1 MRYRFPPCAH
11 RADRRRTWGTGSDY
25 RNVYYEGN
33 NELDLQQLLNNLEKS
48 SDAAKAAESNAL
60 YTAEVDVSDEYF
72 ALKAD
77 IHERL
82 TKIIDLSLLDDIEED
97 HLRREISKAT
107 KNILA
112 DDTLELIPLNAKEHA
127 RLLKE
132 IENEVIGLGPLE
144 ELMADSTV
152 SDILVNS
159 YKSVYVERY
168 GKIEKTRVRFKDDT
182 HLMRIIEKIVSA
194 VGRRIDEIS
203 PMVDARLED
212 GSRVNAIIPPLA
224 LDGPC
229 LSIRRFS
236 VDPLTIKDLTLL
248 QTITPVLGQLLQSI
262 VGARLNVL
270 ISGGTGSGKTTLLN
284 VMSQFIDPAERI
296 VTIEDSAELQL
307 KQEHVVRLETRPP
320 NLEGEGQIDQRSLVR
335 NCLRMRPDRIIVGE
349 VRGAEAVDM
358 LQAMNTGHDGSLTTV
373 HANTPADA
381 LMRIETMVN
390 MAGFNLPSDYI
401 KKFISSAIDVVVQ
414 AERLVD
420 GSRKVVSLQEITG
433 MEGNVI
439 TMQEIISFDQHGV
452 DKDGVVAGNFR
463 THGVRP
469 KFFDRFVK
477 MGIPL
482 PENLFDME

>member
-1 MRYRFPPCAH
+1 MLKKLEHPAH
-11 RADRRRTWGTGSDY
+11 
-25 RNVYYEGN
+25 
-33 NELDLQQLLNNLEKS
+33 EKDS
-48 SDAAKAAESNAL
+48 TSKILPFISRIDS
-60 YTAEVDVSDEYF
+60 SDEYF
-72 ALKAD
+72 QLKAD
-77 IHERL
+77 IHDRL
-82 TKIIDLSLLDDIEED
+82 TKIIDLSLLEDVEESR
-97 HLRREISKAT
+97 LRREINKAT
-107 KNILA
+107 MTVLA
-112 DDTLELIPLNAKEHA
+112 DKTLTTIPLNSNEQE

-132 IENEVIGLGPLE
+132 IESEVIGLGPLE
-144 ELMADSTV
+144 ELMQDATV

-168 GKIEKTRVRFKDDT
+168 GKIEKTRVRFKDDA

-203 PMVDARLED
+203 PMVDARLAD
-212 GSRVNAIIPPLA
+212 GSRVNVIIPPLA

-229 LSIRRFS
+229 LSIRRFAI
-236 VDPLTIKDLTLL
+236 DPLTLKDLIVLR
-248 QTITPVLGQLLQSI
+248 TITPVLGDLLKSI
-262 VGARLNVL
+262 VKARLNVL

-284 VMSQFIDPAERI
+284 VMSQFISPVERI

-307 KQEHVVRLETRPP
+307 KQDHVVRLETRPP
-320 NLEGEGQIDQRSLVR
+320 NLEGQGQITQRNLVR
-335 NCLRMRPDRIIVGE
+335 NSLRMRPDRIIIGE

-373 HANTPADA
+373 HANTPVDA

-401 KKFISSAIDVVVQ
+401 KKFISSAIDVVIQ

-439 TMQEIISFDQHGV
+439 TMQEIYSFEQKGV
-452 DKDGVVAGNFR
+452 DKDGVISGSFR

-469 KFFDRFVK
+469 KFFERFRK
-477 MGIPL
+477 MGVPIQ
-482 PENLFDME
+482 ENLFDTK

>member
-1 MRYRFPPCAH
+1 LLKKLDKPSEESAGAKLFVP
-11 RADRRRTWGTGSDY
+11 AD
-25 RNVYYEGN
+25 
-33 NELDLQQLLNNLEKS
+33 S
-48 SDAAKAAESNAL
+48 SIDS
-60 YTAEVDVSDEYF
+60 TDEYF
-72 ALKAD
+72 QLKAD
-77 IHERL
+77 IHDRL
-82 TKIIDLSLLDDIEED
+82 TKILDLSLLED
-97 HLRREISKAT
+97 VSESRLRREINKAT
-107 KNILA
+107 ETILA
-112 DDTLELIPLNAKEHA
+112 DKTLVAIPLNSSERN

-132 IENEVIGLGPLE
+132 IESEVIGLGPLE
-144 ELMADSTV
+144 VLMQDATV

-168 GKIEKTRVRFKDDT
+168 GKIEKTRVRFKDDA

-203 PMVDARLED
+203 PMVDARLAD
-212 GSRVNAIIPPLA
+212 GSRVNVIIPPLA

-229 LSIRRFS
+229 LSIRRFAT
-236 VDPLTIKDLTLL
+236 DPLTLKDLVVLK
-248 QTITPVLGQLLQSI
+248 TIPPVLGELLKSI
-262 VGARLNVL
+262 VKARLNVL

-284 VMSQFIDPAERI
+284 VMSQFISTAERI

-307 KQEHVVRLETRPP
+307 KQDHVVRLETRPP
-320 NLEGEGQIDQRSLVR
+320 NLEGQGQITQRNLVR
-335 NCLRMRPDRIIVGE
+335 NSLRMRPDRIVIGE

-373 HANTPADA
+373 HANTPVDA

-401 KKFISSAIDVVVQ
+401 KKFISSAIDVVIQ

-420 GSRKVVSLQEITG
+420 GTRKIVSLQEITG

-439 TMQEIISFDQHGV
+439 TMQEIYSFEQRGLDEN
-452 DKDGVVAGNFR
+452 GVVSGSFR

-469 KFFDRFVK
+469 KFFERFLKAGVP
-477 MGIPL
+477 I
-482 PENLFDME
+482 PENLFDE

>member
-1 MRYRFPPCAH
+1 
-11 RADRRRTWGTGSDY
+11 
-25 RNVYYEGN
+25 
-33 NELDLQQLLNNLEKS
+33 LDLQELLKKLDMPADETPGTKKFVPTVS
-48 SDAAKAAESNAL
+48 TIDS
-60 YTAEVDVSDEYF
+60 SDEYF
-72 ALKAD
+72 QLKAD
-77 IHERL
+77 IHDRL
-82 TKIIDLSLLDDIEED
+82 AKILDLSLLDGVEESR
-97 HLRREISKAT
+97 LRKEINKAT
-107 KNILA
+107 MTVLA
-112 DDTLELIPLNAKEHA
+112 DKTLVAIPLNSNEQD

-132 IENEVIGLGPLE
+132 IESEVIGLGPLE
-144 ELMADSTV
+144 ELMADATV

-159 YKSVYVERY
+159 CKSVYVERY
-168 GKIEKTRVRFKDDT
+168 GKIEKTRVRFKDDA

-203 PMVDARLED
+203 PMVDARLAD
-212 GSRVNAIIPPLA
+212 GSRVNVIIPPLA

-236 VDPLTIKDLTLL
+236 IDPLTLKDLTVLK
-248 QTITPVLGQLLQSI
+248 TITPVLGELLKSI
-262 VGARLNVL
+262 VQARLNVL

-284 VMSQFIDPAERI
+284 VMSQFISPAERI

-307 KQEHVVRLETRPP
+307 KQDHVVRLETRPP
-320 NLEGEGQIDQRSLVR
+320 NLEGQGQITQRNLVR
-335 NCLRMRPDRIIVGE
+335 NSLRMRPDRIIIGE

-373 HANTPADA
+373 HANTPVDA

-401 KKFISSAIDVVVQ
+401 KKFISSAIDVVIQ

-439 TMQEIISFDQHGV
+439 TMQEIYSFDQRGIDENGV
-452 DKDGVVAGNFR
+452 ISGSFR

-469 KFFDRFVK
+469 KFFERFLR
-477 MGIPL
+477 MGVPI
-482 PENLFDME
+482 PENLFETE

>member
-1 MRYRFPPCAH
+1 M
-11 RADRRRTWGTGSDY
+11 
-25 RNVYYEGN
+25 
-33 NELDLQQLLNNLEKS
+33 DLQELLKKLENPTDATGQTRKFVPTDS
-48 SDAAKAAESNAL
+48 SIDA
-60 YTAEVDVSDEYF
+60 SDEYF
-72 ALKAD
+72 QLKAD
-77 IHERL
+77 IHDRL
-82 TKIIDLSLLDDIEED
+82 TKIIDLSLLDNVEESR
-97 HLRREISKAT
+97 LRREINKAT
-107 KNILA
+107 LTVL
-112 DDTLELIPLNAKEHA
+112 DDKTLTHIPLNANEQA

-132 IENEVIGLGPLE
+132 IESEVIGLGPLE
-144 ELMADSTV
+144 ELMQDATV

-203 PMVDARLED
+203 PMVDARLAD
-212 GSRVNAIIPPLA
+212 GSRVNVIIPPLA

-229 LSIRRFS
+229 LSIRRFAI
-236 VDPLTIKDLTLL
+236 DPLTLKDLMVLK
-248 QTITPVLGQLLQSI
+248 TITPTLGDLLKSI
-262 VGARLNVL
+262 VQARLNVL

-284 VMSQFIDPAERI
+284 VMSQFISPSERI

-307 KQEHVVRLETRPP
+307 KQDHVVRLETRPP
-320 NLEGEGQIDQRSLVR
+320 NLEGQGQITQTNLVR
-335 NCLRMRPDRIIVGE
+335 NSLRMRPDRIIVGE

-373 HANTPADA
+373 HANTPVDA

-401 KKFISSAIDVVVQ
+401 KRFISSAIDVVIQ

-439 TMQEIISFDQHGV
+439 TMQEIYSFEQTGV
-452 DKDGVVAGNFR
+452 DKEGVISGSFR

-469 KFFDRFVK
+469 KFFERFVK
-477 MGIPL
+477 MGVPIPD
-482 PENLFDME
+482 NLFDGE

>member
-1 MRYRFPPCAH
+1 M
-11 RADRRRTWGTGSDY
+11 
-25 RNVYYEGN
+25 
-33 NELDLQQLLNNLEKS
+33 DLQALLKNLEKS
-48 SDAAKAAESNAL
+48 PDGADKTSEAVLNVAEIN
-60 YTAEVDVSDEYF
+60 VSDDYVE
-72 ALKAD
+72 LKAD
-77 IHERL
+77 IHDRL
-82 TKIIDLSLLDDIEED
+82 TKIIDLSLLDDIEESR
-97 HLRREISKAT
+97 LRREINKAT
-107 KNILA
+107 ETILA
-112 DDTLELIPLNAKEHA
+112 DKTLEAMPLNSKEHG
-127 RLLKE
+127 RLLRE
-132 IENEVIGLGPLE
+132 IEDEVLGLGPLE
-144 ELMADSTV
+144 GLMQDPSV

-168 GKIEKTRVRFKDDT
+168 GKIEKTRVRFKDDA

-236 VDPLTIKDLTLL
+236 VDPLTLKDLTVLK
-248 QTITPVLGQLLQSI
+248 TITPVLGEILKSI
-262 VGARLNVL
+262 VQARLNVL

-284 VMSQFIDPAERI
+284 VMSQFVSPAERI

-307 KQEHVVRLETRPP
+307 KQDHVVRLETRPP
-320 NLEGEGQIDQRSLVR
+320 NIEGKGQITQRNLVR
-335 NCLRMRPDRIIVGE
+335 NSLRMRPDRIIIGE

-373 HANTPADA
+373 HANTPVDA

-401 KKFISSAIDVVVQ
+401 KKFISSAIDVVIQV
-414 AERLVD
+414 ERLVD
-420 GSRKVVSLQEITG
+420 GSRKIVSLQEITG
-433 MEGNVI
+433 MEGSVI
-439 TMQEIISFDQHGV
+439 TMQEIFSFEQSGV
-452 DKDGVVAGNFR
+452 DKEGIVSGRFR
-463 THGVRP
+463 THGIRP
-469 KFFDRFVK
+469 KFFDRFIK

-482 PENLFDME
+482 TENLSDLE

>member
-1 MRYRFPPCAH
+1 M
-11 RADRRRTWGTGSDY
+11 
-25 RNVYYEGN
+25 
-33 NELDLQQLLNNLEKS
+33 DLQELLKNLETSADSVDTKKEAVLNIA
-48 SDAAKAAESNAL
+48 DI
-60 YTAEVDVSDEYF
+60 DVSDEYVE
-72 ALKAD
+72 LKSN
-77 IHERL
+77 IHDRL
-82 TKIIDLSLLDDIEED
+82 TKIIDLSLLEDVEEVR
-97 HLRREISKAT
+97 LRREINKAT
-107 KNILA
+107 DSILA
-112 DDTLELIPLNAKEHA
+112 DETLATIPLNAQEHD

-132 IENEVIGLGPLE
+132 IEDEVMGLGPLE
-144 ELMADSTV
+144 GLMKDPSV

-159 YKSVYVERY
+159 YRSVYVERY
-168 GKIEKTRVRFKDDT
+168 GKIEKTRVRFKDDA

-236 VDPLTIKDLTLL
+236 VDPLTLKDLTLL
-248 QTITPVLGQLLQSI
+248 KTITPGFGELLKAIVQS
-262 VGARLNVL
+262 RLNVL

-284 VMSQFIDPAERI
+284 VMSQFISPSERI

-307 KQEHVVRLETRPP
+307 KQDHVVRLETRPP
-320 NLEGEGQIDQRSLVR
+320 NLEGKGQITQRNLVR
-335 NCLRMRPDRIIVGE
+335 NSLRMRPDRIIVGE

-373 HANTPADA
+373 HANTPVDA

-390 MAGFNLPSDYI
+390 MAGFNLPSNYI

-414 AERLVD
+414 VERLVD
-420 GSRKVVSLQEITG
+420 GSRKIVSLQEITG

-439 TMQEIISFDQHGV
+439 TMQEILSFEQSSV
-452 DKDGVVAGNFR
+452 DKEGIVSGQFR

-469 KFFDRFVK
+469 KFFERFVK
-477 MGIPL
+477 MGIPIS
-482 PENLFDME
+482 EDFFDVE

>member
-1 MRYRFPPCAH
+1 
-11 RADRRRTWGTGSDY
+11 
-25 RNVYYEGN
+25 
-33 NELDLQQLLNNLEKS
+33 LDLQELLKKLDMPADETPGTKKFVPTVS
-48 SDAAKAAESNAL
+48 TIDS
-60 YTAEVDVSDEYF
+60 SDEYF
-72 ALKAD
+72 QLKAD
-77 IHERL
+77 IHDRL
-82 TKIIDLSLLDDIEED
+82 AKILDLSLLDGVEESR
-97 HLRREISKAT
+97 LRKEINKAT
-107 KNILA
+107 MTVLA
-112 DDTLELIPLNAKEHA
+112 DKTLVAIPLNSNEQD

-132 IENEVIGLGPLE
+132 IESEVIGLGPLE
-144 ELMADSTV
+144 ELMADATV

-159 YKSVYVERY
+159 CKSVYVERY
-168 GKIEKTRVRFKDDT
+168 GKIEKTRVRFKDDA

-203 PMVDARLED
+203 PMVDARLAD
-212 GSRVNAIIPPLA
+212 GSRVNVIIPPLA

-236 VDPLTIKDLTLL
+236 IDPLTLKDLTVLK
-248 QTITPVLGQLLQSI
+248 TITPVLGELLKSI
-262 VGARLNVL
+262 VQARLNVL

-284 VMSQFIDPAERI
+284 VMSQFISPAERI

-307 KQEHVVRLETRPP
+307 KQDHVVRLETRPP
-320 NLEGEGQIDQRSLVR
+320 NLEGQGQITQRNLVR
-335 NCLRMRPDRIIVGE
+335 NSLRMRPDRIIIGE

-373 HANTPADA
+373 HANTPVDA

-439 TMQEIISFDQHGV
+439 TMQEIYSFDQRGIDENGV
-452 DKDGVVAGNFR
+452 ISGSFR

-469 KFFDRFVK
+469 KFFDRFLM
-477 MGIPL
+477 MGVPI
-482 PENLFDME
+482 PENLFETE